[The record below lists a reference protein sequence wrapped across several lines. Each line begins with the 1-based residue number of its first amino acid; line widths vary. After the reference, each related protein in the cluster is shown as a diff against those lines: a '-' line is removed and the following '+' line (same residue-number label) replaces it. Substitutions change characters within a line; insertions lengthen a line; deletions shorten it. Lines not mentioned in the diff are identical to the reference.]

1 MRRFI
6 ICLLLSVIA
15 RVAFAQSPVQ
25 FGDARLKAAVQEK
38 LGIKDPTTEDML
50 RLTVFYFNYREDF
63 SRLEGLQYASNLTT
77 LQMVGNAI
85 ADVRPLA
92 GLEKLTKLDLWS
104 NRISEIAPLA
114 ALEGLTELSLHHNLI
129 SNIGPLADLKNLTEL
144 RLNDNRIAE
153 IGPLAPLTELRYLD
167 LRDNR
172 ISNIAPLARLNSIEN
187 LGLGGNRI
195 TDISVLR
202 ELPNLRGWLHLDGN
216 PIGDHRVLADLASLA
231 SLSINN
237 IGLADASCIAPL
249 TGLVQLD
256 IGNNFIRDVS
266 ALADMTKLKYLNLQ
280 GNPLGLPVGSTDL
293 RGNWSLE
300 ESDPYREHL
309 LTAVQELAGVD
320 FLGAYPSGKLPTN
333 TVGFSDGS
341 PKSGWIEQAGT
352 VVLEAGTPSLF
363 LVIGS
368 CSGGQLDKYLTL
380 LTPGKPGRMWL
391 QLRWFAGDTDFGP
404 SILRSQNSHDPAFAA
419 EQRFLER
426 IKYAYGRIAEAD
438 RLAGDLSDSAA
449 ALVGSAAA
457 AVGPEAEPAD
467 EQGFEDLDRYA
478 AALKLAQRQK
488 ARVAFVTAPRRMTF
502 SFSGGLKYQ
511 SPGGWVQQIGT
522 LELNEGGRRSL
533 FIYSG
538 SFGTR
543 ESEMYLTMLT
553 PGKPGFTS
561 LCMWFD
567 GTDTD
572 YGPDLHRSPNTE
584 DPLYA
589 PETAFLETIKYAYD
603 YISHED
609 ILLRADDPKF
619 AAHLWGKD
627 NGHVREGILTL
638 RRYPGAPE
646 RCGSDRKVRLEV
658 GRVTYSRCGSA
669 LMAYDADADEHYILY
684 HARSTYFGPAV
695 LKKVDS
701 WLLIGLWGEGLVAV
715 DLRDNYLKTLLA
727 KRTSVGRIELTDS
740 EIILDD
746 GAHVLDRSLL
756 NRRAY

>member
-1 MRRFI
+1 MRRSI
-6 ICLLLSVIA
+6 ICLLLPAIA
-15 RVAFAQSPVQ
+15 GAALARSPVQ
-25 FGDARLKAAVQEK
+25 FADMRLKAAVEEK

-50 RLTVFYFNYREDF
+50 KLTVFYFNYREDF

-77 LQMVGNAI
+77 LQTVRNAI
-85 ADVRPLA
+85 VDVRPLA
-92 GLEKLTKLDLWS
+92 GLDKLTKLDLWS
-104 NRISEIAPLA
+104 NRISEIAPLG
-114 ALEGLTELSLHHNLI
+114 ALEGLAELCLHHNRI
-129 SNIGPLADLKNLTEL
+129 SDIQPLASLKNLTEL
-144 RLNDNRIAE
+144 RLNDNRIVD
-153 IGPLAPLTELRYLD
+153 IRPLAPLTKLAYLD
-167 LRDNR
+167 LRGNS
-172 ISNIAPLARLNSIEN
+172 IGNIAPLASLKSLQS
-187 LGLGGNRI
+187 LGLGGNQI
-195 TDISVLR
+195 TDISALR
-202 ELPNLRGWLHLDGN
+202 ELPKLSGWLHLDGS
-216 PIGDHRVLADLASLA
+216 PIADHSVLSDLTGVA

-237 IGLADASCIAPL
+237 IGLTDASCIAPL

-256 IGNNFIRDVS
+256 IGNNLIGDVS
-266 ALADMTKLKYLNLQ
+266 ALANMTHLKYLNLQ
-280 GNPLGLPVGSTDL
+280 GNPLGLPVGGTDL
-293 RGNWSLE
+293 WGNWSLE
-300 ESDPYREHL
+300 ESDPYREYL
-309 LTAVQELAGVD
+309 LTAVRELVGVD

-352 VVLEAGTPSLF
+352 LVLEAGAPSLF

-391 QLRWFAGDTDFGP
+391 QLRWFPGDTVFGP
-404 SILRSQNSHDPAFAA
+404 SILRSQNSHNPAFAA

-426 IKYAYGRIAEAD
+426 IKYAYGRVSKAD

-449 ALVGSAAA
+449 RSAAA
-457 AVGPEAEPAD
+457 AVGPEVEPAD
-467 EQGFEDLDRYA
+467 EQGIENLDRYG

-522 LELNEGGRRSL
+522 AELNGDGRRSL

-538 SFGTR
+538 GFGTR
-543 ESEMYLTMLT
+543 ESEMYLTVLT

-572 YGPDLHRSPNTE
+572 YGPDLHRSPNTK

-589 PETAFLETIKYAYD
+589 PETAFLEAIKYAYD
-603 YISHED
+603 YISDED
-609 ILLRADDPKF
+609 ILSRSDDPKF

-627 NGHVREGILTL
+627 NGHLREGILTL

-658 GRVTYSRCGSA
+658 GRVIYSRCGSA

-727 KRTSVGRIELTDS
+727 KRTSVGKIEVTDT

-756 NRRAY
+756 TRRAY